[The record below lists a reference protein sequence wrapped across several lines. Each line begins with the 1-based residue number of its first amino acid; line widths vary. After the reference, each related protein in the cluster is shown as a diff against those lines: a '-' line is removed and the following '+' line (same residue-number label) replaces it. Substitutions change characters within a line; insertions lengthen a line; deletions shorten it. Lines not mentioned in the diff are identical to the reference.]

1 MNPILGETY
10 TMIWEDGSKIFLEQ
24 SSHHPP
30 VSNYIM
36 YGPDNNYKYW
46 GFSNFSS
53 HAGFNSLKVV
63 NKGKRTVEFKDK
75 TKITFDFCDE
85 IYSNSF
91 WGTLRHE
98 SLGDIKY
105 VDEVNGYNCHIKFG
119 NIKKK

>member
-1 MNPILGETY
+1 
-10 TMIWEDGSKIFLEQ
+10 
-24 SSHHPP
+24 
-30 VSNYIM
+30 M
-36 YGPDNNYKYW
+36 YGPNGNYKYH
-46 GFSNFSS
+46 GYSNFSS

-85 IYSNSF
+85 TYSNSF

-105 VDEVNGYNCHIKFG
+105 VDEVNGYKCHIKFG